1 VQTHRRIPWVLWLL
15 TLSACAA
22 DPVSAQDAALAPA
35 PISTAGGAGGATAAP
50 AAAVGGTV
58 STGGTA
64 SSTGGSA
71 AATPSATGTAPPVPT
86 MVPNYTPEKFCGMIR
101 VDEGGAIV
109 MAGCEKNIRVIYEL
123 NREQIDNG
131 AWHSTDYGIEAPC
144 NGKGTFRAQV
154 SGAVYD
160 AANHLQSYYF
170 LIHEQ
175 GGYEFAGAVALGFDA
190 TKVTTASG
198 NVQGNACTFSVCA
211 AAECGVLD
219 TTMLS
224 TVRGDDGAAGG
235 AATPAGGNGAG
246 GSSSGTPALGGRG
259 GAGGR
264 NGGGSGGRATGG
276 SGSGFSPP
284 PP

>member
-1 VQTHRRIPWVLWLL
+1 MHKHRRIPWVLWLTL
-15 TLSACAA
+15 TSCSA
-22 DPVSAQDAALAPA
+22 DPVSSQEPALAPS
-35 PISTAGGAGGATAAP
+35 PISTPGGAGAGGSTAALP
-50 AAAVGGTV
+50 TATGGAV

-64 SSTGGSA
+64 TGGAAVAPPSSTA
-71 AATPSATGTAPPVPT
+71 AGPPVPT
-86 MVPNYTPEKFCGMIR
+86 MVPSYTPEKFCGMIR
-101 VDEGGAIV
+101 VDEGGVLV
-109 MAGCEKNIRVIYEL
+109 MAGCEKNVRVIYEL

-144 NGKGTFRAQV
+144 NDKGTFRAQV

-160 AANHLQSYYF
+160 ATNHLQSYYF

-175 GGYEFAGAVALGFDA
+175 GGYEFAGAVALGFDS

-198 NVQGNACTFSVCA
+198 SVQGNSCTFSVCS

-224 TVRGDDGAAGG
+224 SAIAGDAGAGG
-235 AATPAGGNGAG
+235 AAGPRGGSG
-246 GSSSGTPALGGRG
+246 GSSSTPGSGLGGTAGRG

-264 NGGGSGGRATGG
+264 AGGGSGGRATGG
-276 SGSGFSPP
+276 AFFGFPP
-284 PP
+284 P